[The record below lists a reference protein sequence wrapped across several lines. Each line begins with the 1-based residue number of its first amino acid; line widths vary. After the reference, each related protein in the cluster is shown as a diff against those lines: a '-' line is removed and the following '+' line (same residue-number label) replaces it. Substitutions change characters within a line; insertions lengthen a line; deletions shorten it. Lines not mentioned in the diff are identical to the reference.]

1 MKKLIYETGR
11 LSNEELELAKKH
23 NLHVYQI
30 RSSDVD
36 NGFNVEKRVIVNHQ
50 ADWITNFKV
59 EFCENDDFINDDD
72 FNDKYPNT
80 EYVSLNEV
88 IFSTQSI
95 FVLKPKNLTEVK

>member
-11 LSNEELELAKKH
+11 LTDKERKLAKKH

-30 RSSDVD
+30 RGADVGG
-36 NGFNVEKRVIVNHQ
+36 GFNVEKSVWANHQ

-59 EFCENDDFINDDD
+59 EFIENDDFINDDD
-72 FNDKYPNT
+72 FNDKYSNV
-80 EYVSLNEV
+80 EYVSLEEV

-95 FVLKPKNLTEVK
+95 FVLKPKNLLEAK